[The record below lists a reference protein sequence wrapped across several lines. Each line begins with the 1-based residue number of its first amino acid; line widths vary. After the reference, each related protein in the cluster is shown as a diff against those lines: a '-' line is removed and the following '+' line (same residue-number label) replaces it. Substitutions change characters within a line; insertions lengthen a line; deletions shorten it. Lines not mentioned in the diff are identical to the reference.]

1 MAKKKAL
8 IVGINY
14 EGTSSELRGCIN
26 DAKFME
32 SMLRVTYDLTDIKM
46 LLEKDATTANIIRE
60 LEWLVDGAEPGDV
73 LYFHYSGHG
82 SQIFDASGDE
92 ADRFDEIICPV
103 DIDWVTKVIRDDD
116 LKRIFDR
123 VPTGVNLTVS
133 LDSCNSG
140 TGLDQMESLQVY
152 GVGAA
157 RGDFTGRY
165 MPPPAEIA
173 EMIAAAHATAKARE
187 VQSRDVNSSALLI
200 SGCQAQQTS
209 ADAYINGMWQGA
221 ATYAMRTALTQDK
234 RMSYRTLV
242 RSMNDE
248 MIARGFTQRP
258 ELNGSKLLYDQPF
271 LSTFAELGVPE
282 SPVTVQPAPS
292 EAAAKKDSTNLW
304 VVAAVIAFLMF
315 LVFG

>member
-1 MAKKKAL
+1 MAKKRAL

-26 DAKFME
+26 DARFME
-32 SMLRVTYDLTDIKM
+32 SMLRVSYDFTDIKM
-46 LLEKDATTANIIRE
+46 LIEKEATTANIMRD
-60 LEWLVDGAEPGDV
+60 LEWLVAGAEPGDV

-82 SQIFDASGDE
+82 SQMFDPNGDE
-92 ADRFDEIICPV
+92 DDRFDEIICPI

-116 LKRIFDR
+116 LKRVFDK

-140 TGLDQMESLQVY
+140 TGLDQTESLQVY
-152 GVGAA
+152 GTGAA
-157 RGDFTGRY
+157 RGDASGRY
-165 MPPPAEIA
+165 MAPPAEIA
-173 EMIAAAHATAKARE
+173 EMIASAHTLAKTRE

-209 ADAYINGMWQGA
+209 ADAHINGMWQGA
-221 ATYAMRTALTQDK
+221 ATYAMRTALTQDPK
-234 RMSYRTLV
+234 MSYRSLI

-248 MIARGFTQRP
+248 MITRGFTQRP

-282 SPVTVQPAPS
+282 SPVVAQPAPS
-292 EAAAKKDSTNLW
+292 DDGKKKDGTNLW
-304 VVAAVIAFLMF
+304 VTAAVVAFVLF